1 MKAKKAS
8 SSHVPSITGAPSR
21 RDFLRDTT
29 VLTASLLAGGAIASG
44 QQATPPA
51 AAPPPQEKPPIPPP
65 PPRPEPLVKIG
76 VIGIGGMGRE
86 HLNRFVALHKESK
99 ENVKVVA
106 VSDVFQPRVDEAVN
120 FLSTEQG
127 ENGQPFAVKG
137 HRDYRELLKTPE
149 IQGVLIAVPEHW
161 HAQVAIDA
169 IRAGKDVY
177 LEKPMTLR
185 LDDAFALWRE
195 QRGSDRIVQI
205 GTQYV
210 TLPRYAEARRLIKE
224 GAIGHPVSSQTSY
237 CRNSKTGEWN
247 YYEVDPRAVPGELL
261 DWTTWCGPLGPIP
274 FDPLLFAR
282 WRRYKRTSTGII
294 GDLLVHWM
302 TPMIWALDVGWP
314 VRVTATGGH
323 YVDKAMEN
331 HDQVNI
337 TVQFEGEHTMEVFGS
352 TCNATGIETMIRG
365 HKGNLYLSGNSCEMR
380 PEQIFADE
388 VEAKTTK
395 FESVPDQ
402 DLLRMNWLHC
412 IRTREPNLSPVELG
426 TKVMVI
432 VDLATHSLWEGG
444 AFGFSTASMTSFRI

>member
-1 MKAKKAS
+1 MIPKKPVS
-8 SSHVPSITGAPSR
+8 PNVPQDPSR
-21 RDFLRDTT
+21 RRFLRDTT
-29 VLTASLLAGGAIASG
+29 ALTASLLAAPALLKA
-44 QQATPPA
+44 QQAAPQGQPA
-51 AAPPPQEKPPIPPP
+51 DAQAAPPP

-76 VIGIGGMGRE
+76 IIGIGGMGGG
-86 HLNRFVALHKESK
+86 HLDSLLALHKQGK
-99 ENVKVVA
+99 ENVKIIA
-106 VSDVFQPRVDEAVN
+106 ACDVFKPRMEDAVAK
-120 FLSTEQG
+120 LTKEQG
-127 ENGQPFAVKG
+127 ENGQPFPVKG
-137 HRDYRELLKTPE
+137 YTDYRELLKNPE
-149 IQGVLIAVPEHW
+149 IQGVLCAVPEHW

-210 TLPRYAEARRLIKE
+210 TLPKYAEARRLIKE
-224 GAIGHPVSSQTSY
+224 GAIGHPCTSQTSY

-247 YYEVDPRAVPGELL
+247 YYEVDPRAVPGEQL
-261 DWTTWCGPLGPIP
+261 DWTMWCGPLGAVP

-282 WRRYKRTSTGII
+282 WRRYKKTSTGII
-294 GDLLVHWM
+294 GDLLVHMM
-302 TPMIWALDVGWP
+302 TPLIWALDVGWP
-314 VRVTATGGH
+314 VRVNATGGH

-337 TVQFEGEHTMEVFGS
+337 TVQFEGEHTMEVLGS

-365 HKGNLYLSGNSCEMR
+365 HKGNLYLGGNNCELR

-388 VEAKTTK
+388 VEPKTAK
-395 FESVPDQ
+395 FENVPDQ

-432 VDLATHSLWEGG
+432 VDLATRALWEGCAMSFSPASLT
-444 AFGFSTASMTSFRI
+444 AFRT